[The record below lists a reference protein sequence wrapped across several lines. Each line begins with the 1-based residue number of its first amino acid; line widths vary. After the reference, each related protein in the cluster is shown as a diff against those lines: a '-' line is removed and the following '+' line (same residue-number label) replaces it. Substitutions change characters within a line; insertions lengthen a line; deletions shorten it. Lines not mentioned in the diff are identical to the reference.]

1 MMEAFKS
8 DKLPVDSISLSVPL
22 KNANDYLEVRLDVF
36 PSGDYVFNRTGFS
49 VITSQLNN
57 LTFFKSPDAFGPFFF
72 TLNTDNYFTG
82 KANFE
87 QKLVLDIDL

>member
-22 KNANDYLEVRLDVF
+22 KDANDYLEVRLDAF

-49 VITSQLNN
+49 FITSQLNN
-57 LTFFKSPDAFGPFFF
+57 LTFFKRPVAFGPFFF
-72 TLNTDNYFTG
+72 TLNTDNYFAG